1 MSAETERGLSLLGI
15 IPVEPG
21 EGTHWDSADARL
33 ASRLVPYE
41 DVAAL
46 VCLAPPAGAEADPLH
61 LTARHWEVHRA
72 LLQGDVVPAPAGVV
86 FADDAEVVA
95 FLTESYAT
103 LRGALARVAGR
114 WEFRLHIGVVDPA
127 FPVARAL
134 DLATH
139 IYAELRR
146 LSGSAAT
153 IQAGTSVLSA
163 AFLVDRTASA
173 AFRDRV
179 EALSRLNSALE
190 LDLTGPWPAYDFVK
204 MSAGATPGGPAPAP
218 PATPRGP

>member
-1 MSAETERGLSLLGI
+1 VSDPSETARAGRGLSLLGV
-15 IPVEPG
+15 IPVEHGHAPA
-21 EGTHWDSADARL
+21 WASVDPRL
-33 ASRLVPYE
+33 ASRLIAYE

-46 VCLAPPAGAEADPLH
+46 VCQAPPAGAEADPLH
-61 LTARHWEVHRA
+61 LTARHWEGHRA
-72 LLQGDVVPAPAGVV
+72 RLQGDVMPAPAGVV
-86 FADDAEVVA
+86 FADDDEVVA

-114 WEFRLHIGVVDPA
+114 WEFRLHVGMADPL
-127 FPVARAL
+127 FPQGRAL

-146 LSGSAAT
+146 VSGSAVT
-153 IQAGTSVLSA
+153 TSSGPDRVLSA
-163 AFLVDRTASA
+163 AFLVDRAGSA

-190 LDLTGPWPAYDFVK
+190 LDLTGPWPAYDFVR
-204 MSAGATPGGPAPAP
+204 MYASGDSILV
-218 PATPRGP
+218 RS

>member
-1 MSAETERGLSLLGI
+1 VSVASAAVASPRGLSLLGVL
-15 IPVEPG
+15 PLHNG
-21 EGTHWDSADARL
+21 EVVAWESVDARL
-33 ASRLVPYE
+33 GSRLIPYE

-46 VCLAPPAGAEADPLH
+46 VCNAPPPGAEADPVH

-72 LLQGDVVPAPAGVV
+72 LLQGDVVPAQAGIV
-86 FADDAEVVA
+86 FGNDQEVVG

-103 LRGALARVAGR
+103 LRGAIARLAGR
-114 WEFRLHIGVVDPA
+114 WEFRLHVSTTDPA
-127 FPVARAL
+127 FPEGKAL

-146 LSGSAAT
+146 LSGSAVPAP
-153 IQAGTSVLSA
+153 AGTQRVLSA
-163 AFLVDRTASA
+163 AFLVDRGASA

-204 MSAGATPGGPAPAP
+204 MHA
-218 PATPRGP
+218 

>member
-1 MSAETERGLSLLGI
+1 VSGDGEAPPPAAPAPGRGLSLLGV
-15 IPVEPG
+15 IPLENGEPPAW
-21 EGTHWDSADARL
+21 ESADPRLGARL
-33 ASRLVPYE
+33 IPYE

-46 VCLAPPAGAEADPLH
+46 VCQAPPRGAEADPLH

-86 FADDAEVVA
+86 FGDDQEVTA

-114 WEFRLHIGVVDPA
+114 WEFRLHIGVVDA
-127 FPVARAL
+127 VFSQSKAL

-146 LSGSAAT
+146 LSGAAIT
-153 IQAGTSVLSA
+153 TTPVGEGLLSA
-163 AFLVDRTASA
+163 AFLVDRATSA

-179 EALSRLNSALE
+179 DALSRMNSALE
-190 LDLTGPWPAYDFVK
+190 LELTGPWPAYDFVR
-204 MSAGATPGGPAPAP
+204 MYA
-218 PATPRGP
+218 